1 MKLENQDYEIAIY
14 SVLFDEKHLVYN
26 LGKVMVHDIGDQDMY
41 NASLPFLEILKD
53 EEEKENRDKIYDKI
67 VFLISKNIPYIPLI
81 HREKIAVENGK
92 SNILLK

>member
-1 MKLENQDYEIAIY
+1 LENQDYEIAIY

-53 EEEKENRDKIYDKI
+53 EEEKGDRDKIYDKI

>member
-1 MKLENQDYEIAIY
+1 
-14 SVLFDEKHLVYN
+14 FDEKHLVYN

-53 EEEKENRDKIYDKI
+53 EEEQGDRDKIYDKI

-81 HREKIAVENGK
+81 HREKIAVENGE